1 MLDEQAALIEAQ
13 IPGLRRFARA
23 LSRGDRARADDLVQD
38 GLERALACW
47 QGRRNEGNLRGWLY
61 TILYRR
67 FLSEERRR
75 RHRGTQLH
83 LADAGEAELPAVDG
97 GQYAALHHRDLLRAL
112 QELPQDQ
119 RSVLLLT
126 AVEDL
131 SYQEAAQTLGVP
143 IGTVMSRL
151 SRARERL
158 RRQLLGEATMRP
170 HRRQTVGIGQRERAP
185 RKKGTRE

>member
-47 QGRRNEGNLRGWLY
+47 EGRRNEHNLRGWLY
-61 TILYRR
+61 TILYNR

-75 RHRGTQLH
+75 RRRGTQLH
-83 LADAGEAELPAVDG
+83 LADAGEAELPEVDG

-112 QELPQDQ
+112 QKLPQEQ

-131 SYQEAAQTLGVP
+131 SYQEAARALGVP

-158 RRQLLGEATMRP
+158 RRHLLNETTMHP
-170 HRRQTVGIGQRERAP
+170 QPLQTAGIRRRKRAV
-185 RKKGTRE
+185 RKKEAKE